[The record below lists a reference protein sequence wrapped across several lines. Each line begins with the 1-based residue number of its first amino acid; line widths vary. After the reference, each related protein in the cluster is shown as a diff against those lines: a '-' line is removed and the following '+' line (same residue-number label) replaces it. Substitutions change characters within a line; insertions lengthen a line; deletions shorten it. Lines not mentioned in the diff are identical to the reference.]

1 MPEQINYKDKIGKF
15 ILCRDL
21 EQKDL
26 FYELLVSDVL
36 SSQLEVISLRPRD
49 KIQVLCLRVE
59 SIEYLDELDE
69 TTYLEIPFIAEAL
82 QAIRLKRQE
91 EVKNVEAIVDTSKL
105 LPVDRKTLVAA
116 TRVDEKHKNEKFRDC
131 FYATD
136 IEVVKKQYGFRSGSE
151 IVYFVLG
158 RLAWWCKKEKRSIK
172 DIVTI
177 SPLRRYNAKWL
188 KKPKLLDTAIDKVCS
203 KTKSTAKFRL
213 NGIGKMKQDRVER
226 LKTYIKTRKEVT
238 YKQIQNA
245 FRDFS
250 TRDLKRTLNGWAWK
264 RQFIGHKHYGEGTKW
279 GEMYYWLDK

>member
-1 MPEQINYKDKIGKF
+1 M
-15 ILCRDL
+15 
-21 EQKDL
+21 
-26 FYELLVSDVL
+26 FYEVLVI
-36 SSQLEVISLRPRD
+36 EVQQD
-49 KIQVLCLRVE
+49 KIQVVSLRPADKISIRWLE
-59 SIEYLDELDE
+59 ISGIEYLNELTE
-69 TTYLEIPFIAEAL
+69 TPYLQIPVILETL
-82 QAIRLKRQE
+82 HAIQMTK
-91 EVKNVEAIVDTSKL
+91 IFVDTSKL

-177 SPLRRYNAKWL
+177 SPLLRYNAKWL
-188 KKPKLLDTAIDKVCS
+188 NKPKLLDTAIDKVCS
-203 KTKSTAKFRL
+203 KTKSTARFRL
-213 NGIGKMKQDRVER
+213 NGTGKMKQDPVER

-250 TRDLKRTLNGWAWK
+250 AYDLKRILNGWAWK
-264 RQFIGHKHYGEGTKW
+264 RQFIGHRHYGKGSKW
-279 GEMYYWLDK
+279 GELYYWLGQ